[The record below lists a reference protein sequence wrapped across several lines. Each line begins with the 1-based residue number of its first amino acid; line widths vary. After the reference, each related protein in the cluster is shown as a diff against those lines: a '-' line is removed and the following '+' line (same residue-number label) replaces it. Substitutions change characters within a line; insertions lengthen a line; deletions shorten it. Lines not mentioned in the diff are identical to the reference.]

1 MRWGASSFI
10 GQHRGRLTMP
20 WRSPGKL
27 QASFISDWDSL
38 VIFTSS
44 KSPTLPSSL
53 SVHQEGSTWFD
64 EFFFSVVLVFSP
76 WGMLHSHPCMW
87 PCVCILS
94 CSMHLSVCTS
104 PPSDPCVNDWTR
116 GLDLS
121 LCVWFHMVGMSG
133 ISGSSSAKGGSWGLP
148 KAFTA
153 RPQTT
158 VFPYVCLCSL
168 YDLAL

>member
-1 MRWGASSFI
+1 MRWGASGFI

-20 WRSPGKL
+20 WGSPGKL
-27 QASFISDWDSL
+27 QASFTSDWDSCHFHF
-38 VIFTSS
+38 IWESHSAIQPFSAR
-44 KSPTLPSSL
+44 
-53 SVHQEGSTWFD
+53 QEGSKWFD
-64 EFFFSVVLVFSP
+64 EFFFSLVLVFSP

-116 GLDLS
+116 SLDLS
-121 LCVWFHMVGMSG
+121 LWVWFHMVGMSG

-153 RPQTT
+153 RPQTP